1 MPSTDRA
8 SALPRVIIELQ
19 PDGSMILEQYINGA
33 RSRDQVWS
41 IEGIKWALDI
51 QQRSIMAQAERN
63 EAKRLA
69 EIESRHNR
77 VYKWT
82 AESHGV
88 QFANRVINGKSSTK
102 LRARVDEP
110 KKKVP
115 VPVSV
120 ADVLAD
126 LI

>member
-1 MPSTDRA
+1 M
-8 SALPRVIIELQ
+8 V
-19 PDGSMILEQYINGA
+19 LEQYINGA

-51 QQRSIMAQAERN
+51 QNRSIMAQAERN
-63 EAKRLA
+63 EAKKQA

-88 QFANRVINGKSSTK
+88 QFANRVINGRSSAK
-102 LRARVDEP
+102 LRARVNETEL
-110 KKKVP
+110 KSNKKVP